1 MTMYLPEGFRNSE
14 YYKTR
19 CASLHDDIAKL
30 EDDNEQLR
38 KQDAHSTVVIKSLRK
53 QVADAQDYIAFIW
66 DELNELTGVT
76 SDDQ

>member
-1 MTMYLPEGFRNSE
+1 MYIPESIRDFE
-14 YYKTR
+14 YYKKK
-19 CASLHDDIAKL
+19 CASLHDDIADL
-30 EDDNEQLR
+30 ENKNEQLR

-76 SDDQ
+76 NDEQL

>member
-1 MTMYLPEGFRNSE
+1 MTMYIPESIRDLE

-19 CASLHDDIAKL
+19 CASLHDDIAAL
-30 EDDNEQLR
+30 EDKNEQLR

-76 SDDQ
+76 NDEQ